1 MHQQLDLTVKE
12 KRWVDAARL
21 HDVITP
27 PDGQDQMTR
36 PHLPH
41 PHIKMEPRLQTTSGP
56 VLEITD
62 DTISAAQRMMEEADA
77 PAAAKKETMENE
89 VADKRGKGEPPGFRL
104 THGPTLAN
112 SADTIRTA
120 HKMLGTA
127 AASAAAKQDTVGNEV
142 ADIISKGET
151 SSHDYDAFD
160 EMSNEADKLQVPFAD
175 KDAMG
180 GWKNVGQLPVLGDV
194 TGGGDTWDPGPPTPF
209 CFIQGLSHNFARYF
223 VPECTVVS
231 S

>member
-1 MHQQLDLTVKE
+1 
-12 KRWVDAARL
+12 
-21 HDVITP
+21 
-27 PDGQDQMTR
+27 MTS
-36 PHLPH
+36 PNLPH

-56 VLEITD
+56 ALEITD
-62 DTISAAQRMMEEADA
+62 DTISVAQRMMETETG
-77 PAAAKKETMENE
+77 PVTVKKETMENE
-89 VADKRGKGEPPGFRL
+89 VADNRGKGESPGFRV

-112 SADTIRTA
+112 SGGTIRSA
-120 HKMLGTA
+120 HKMLGSTA
-127 AASAAAKQDTVGNEV
+127 TPDEAKQDNVGNEV
-142 ADIISKGET
+142 ADNISKGET